1 MGMGAG
7 LGRAAG
13 MPPATAGKEACHYRG
28 GSHPWL
34 PYRPAS
40 SRVFQA
46 GTIQPELRS
55 APASD
60 AADDAPVVGFRVRV
74 CELFRPLREGFDA
87 KAGSLAPRIGRTK
100 RPLADCANHC
110 FAGVNERAV

>member
-7 LGRAAG
+7 LGRVAGAAG
-13 MPPATAGKEACHYRG
+13 YGRQDARRYRS

-46 GTIQPELRS
+46 GTIQPELGS

-87 KAGSLAPRIGRTK
+87 KTGHLAPPIGRTK
-100 RPLADCANHC
+100 SPLADRANHC